1 MVRQLLLL
9 IILGINSIA
18 FCPMPIMPQFE
29 VGFDSI
35 QKFIQHNLNWSQNKQ
50 TISGKAFVEFVVE
63 IDGTI
68 SMLE

>member
-1 MVRQLLLL
+1 
-9 IILGINSIA
+9 
-18 FCPMPIMPQFE
+18 MPIMPQFE